1 MALSLCHDEFNL
13 KTMAAIILFSFGEAG
28 CNKMSRTFKHSKDG
42 GYSGAEV
49 EGSMSV
55 DRRFESKRKK
65 KRDKK
70 FREQRKRDF
79 TLDV

>member
-1 MALSLCHDEFNL
+1 
-13 KTMAAIILFSFGEAG
+13 
-28 CNKMSRTFKHSKDG
+28 MSRTFKHSKDG

-70 FREQRKRDF
+70 FRVQRKRDF